1 MNYLPYP
8 KSIMEFQRTFQTERD
23 CVEYL
28 FKSRWPDGFVC
39 PVCGNKEFYFIAN
52 RKVFQCKN
60 RHQTSITAGTI
71 MHRTKQPLLLW
82 FWAAYIMTTET
93 PGVSAL
99 QLQRQLGLKR
109 YEVAYNMLQKL
120 RASMVNHD
128 RSKIGGT
135 VEVDE
140 TYVGGAT
147 TGGKRG
153 RGTKKTIVVAAV
165 ERKGKFMGRIR
176 LRKIS
181 DVTESSLLK
190 FIKDVIEP
198 GSYIETDGFTSYQNL
213 DRHGYEHVVIS
224 SPGEDM
230 PLPKAHLVFSN
241 LKTWLRGTFHG
252 VSPKHLQA
260 YLNEFVFRFNRRK
273 TPMAAFQTLLGLSTN
288 VEKWPEYKTLYKG
301 KWIHPNEPQS
311 VNITR

>member
-1 MNYLPYP
+1 MDRLPYP

-23 CVEYL
+23 CINYL
-28 FKSRWPDGFVC
+28 FKSRWPNGFAC
-39 PVCGNKEFYFIAN
+39 PVCGDREFYYDAK
-52 RKVFQCKN
+52 RVVFTCKRN
-60 RHQTSITAGTI
+60 RHQTYLTANTV
-71 MHRTKQPLLLW
+71 MHRSKQPLLLW

-109 YEVAYNMLQKL
+109 YEPAYNMLQKF

-140 TYVGGAT
+140 TYIGGAT

-153 RGTKKTIVVAAV
+153 RGTKKAIVVGAV

-176 LRKIS
+176 LRKVS
-181 DVTESSLLK
+181 DVTENSLLK
-190 FIKDVIEP
+190 FIEDVVEP
-198 GSYIETDGFTSYQNL
+198 GSDIETDGFSSYKKL
-213 DRHGYEHVVIS
+213 SRHGYNHRPIAPDDV
-224 SPGEDM
+224 DLA
-230 PLPKAHLVFSN
+230 LPKAHIVFGN
-241 LKTWLRGTFHG
+241 LKTWLKGTFHG

-288 VEKWPEYKTLYKG
+288 VERWPEYKTLYSG
-301 KWIHPNEPQS
+301 QWVHPNVP
-311 VNITR
+311 